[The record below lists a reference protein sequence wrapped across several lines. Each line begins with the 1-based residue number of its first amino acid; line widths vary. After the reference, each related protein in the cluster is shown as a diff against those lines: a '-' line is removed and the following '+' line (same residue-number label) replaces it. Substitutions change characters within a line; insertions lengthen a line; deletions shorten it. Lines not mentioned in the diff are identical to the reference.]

1 MRFTLALLTA
11 GMILLC
17 ECGVAVAEQTPTSSP
32 DRRAAM
38 RPILHFDVEG
48 TGAQARGV
56 TRGVYPDGRQTPAFV
71 RTPTGVVW
79 APDAS
84 SFAYMW
90 RNSSGRSVLSLG
102 DPQRLLGTP
111 VFTSDPAETIHP
123 WKAAFSPDS
132 RRIAVMTHVTDH
144 SYEVVVIDI
153 ATATVRS
160 RHALPKGTLSLL
172 YTSPPNIFR
181 WSPDGRR
188 ILVSW
193 DQAVVVDTERG
204 GTQPIAPGPVIAEWA
219 PGSDA
224 IYYFSLTRSGSRPLG
239 FYVRRLAEPEP
250 VRLTD
255 ADGLTRAGFRPARWL
270 INGVMVL
277 SPSATQLA
285 IATGSTRSDPDGK
298 WQYQAVR
305 VYKLDAARPVVLE
318 RPSHTF
324 YSEDLM
330 TAVEWS
336 PDEKS
341 LAVLAVVVRAKE
353 EKPVHVRVV
362 DLASGT
368 WRTVAHVE
376 FQLRTPDL
384 LGFKILSWTQ

>member
-1 MRFTLALLTA
+1 V
-11 GMILLC
+11 I
-17 ECGVAVAEQTPTSSP
+17 TS
-32 DRRAAM
+32 
-38 RPILHFDVEG
+38 LNVG
-48 TGAQARGV
+48 
-56 TRGVYPDGRQTPAFV
+56 
-71 RTPTGVVW
+71 
-79 APDAS
+79 
-84 SFAYMW
+84 
-90 RNSSGRSVLSLG
+90 
-102 DPQRLLGTP
+102 
-111 VFTSDPAETIHP
+111 
-123 WKAAFSPDS
+123 
-132 RRIAVMTHVTDH
+132 

-160 RHALPKGTLSLL
+160 RHPLPKGTLSLL

-193 DQAVVVDTERG
+193 DRLVVVDIERG
-204 GTQPIAPGPVIAEWA
+204 GAPLSLPGGVIAEWA

-224 IYYFSLTRSGSRPLG
+224 IYYFQLARSSSRPNG
-239 FYVRRLAEPEP
+239 FYFRHLAASEP
-250 VRLTD
+250 VRLMD
-255 ADGLTRAGFRPARWL
+255 ADGLAAAGFRPARWL

-277 SPSATQLA
+277 SPS
-285 IATGSTRSDPDGK
+285 G
-298 WQYQAVR
+298 
-305 VYKLDAARPVVLE
+305 PVALE

-341 LAVLAVVVRAKE
+341 LAVLAVVAQAKE

-368 WRTVAHVE
+368 WRTVARVE
-376 FQLRTPDL
+376 FQLRTPDVDL